1 VPAVPRA
8 CARGYRSVCPSG
20 AGVLKHERFHGF
32 RTARCAAAGA
42 SPVATDRRPV
52 GAKNGRYKVCPPLAG
67 SRFPAVGRRL
77 PFWQFPR
84 FSPVAPAF
92 GLPPSACSAVSAV
105 KAVRCCR
112 CHSALRTRNSCS
124 RRTLRPQVSPGFRH
138 PVFRSLFPAFGSYAQ
153 RRMAIRPCHKPSNSG
168 QNRSKRRRFPSKRD
182 QKGAHFVMPILTF
195 GGVTPSGA
203 SARADFAF
211 RKGKKARFGGA
222 KWRPEKLSTISTKL
236 STIWVKRGTRQRG
249 QAGRLRNSECG
260 ATTADGKGRTAIG
273 QARPCFRNGASMCLA
288 LFPLPLRERVAE
300 GRVRGWPLI
309 APSPPPPLPRWG
321 ERRTRHAK
329 HVPARKPAI
338 SGQAWR
344 PGSAFQA
351 NSFAAAASP

>member
-32 RTARCAAAGA
+32 RTARCRAAGA

-112 CHSALRTRNSCS
+112 CHSALRTPHSALVTPVPALLYGHGC
-124 RRTLRPQVSPGFRH
+124 PQVSGSPACPPLAGLPAVASAKAGSPFPGLPAIASGFAKATPDESGEGGFPPFFPAARVSPGFRH

-153 RRMAIRPCHKPSNSG
+153 RRMPMRACKNHQIRVKIDQNGDVFRQKAIKNERISSCPS
-168 QNRSKRRRFPSKRD
+168 
-182 QKGAHFVMPILTF
+182 
-195 GGVTPSGA
+195 
-203 SARADFAF
+203 
-211 RKGKKARFGGA
+211 
-222 KWRPEKLSTISTKL
+222 
-236 STIWVKRGTRQRG
+236 
-249 QAGRLRNSECG
+249 
-260 ATTADGKGRTAIG
+260 
-273 QARPCFRNGASMCLA
+273 
-288 LFPLPLRERVAE
+288 
-300 GRVRGWPLI
+300 
-309 APSPPPPLPRWG
+309 
-321 ERRTRHAK
+321 
-329 HVPARKPAI
+329 
-338 SGQAWR
+338 
-344 PGSAFQA
+344 
-351 NSFAAAASP
+351 